1 MDVLKCP
8 VVFGTDTQLVVGYRA
23 SISKMSNQILIWG
36 IWRLGCYLGIFVVF
50 VEPLLSHFRCAAGH
64 NILPGSPLLWRSAV
78 AAEMYSQCAKTFR
91 WDVCVK
97 VTSTWMQGHCV
108 IYITCHKFTLF
119 WPITI
124 SGAVCAEII
133 QTTFTCFMLQYYSY
147 IIQIHFHP
155 HYYAFNT
162 P

>member
-1 MDVLKCP
+1 
-8 VVFGTDTQLVVGYRA
+8 
-23 SISKMSNQILIWG
+23 MSNQILIWG
-36 IWRLGCYLGIFVVF
+36 IWRLGIFVVF

-108 IYITCHKFTLF
+108 IYITCYKFKLF
-119 WPITI
+119 LANHYKWCSMCRNHSDNFYMFHVPILLLHHPNSLSPSLLCI
-124 SGAVCAEII
+124 
-133 QTTFTCFMLQYYSY
+133 YYS
-147 IIQIHFHP
+147 IITKHKHLFLQVL
-155 HYYAFNT
+155 
-162 P
+162 